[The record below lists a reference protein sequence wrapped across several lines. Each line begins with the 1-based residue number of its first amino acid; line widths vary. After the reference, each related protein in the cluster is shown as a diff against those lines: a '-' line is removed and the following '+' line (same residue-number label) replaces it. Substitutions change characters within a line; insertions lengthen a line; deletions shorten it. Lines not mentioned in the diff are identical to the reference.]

1 MDKIAFQNSIAPMQH
16 PSAGSAFAP
25 GKSGKPEKSVKSF
38 GEILKQSVNEVTQ
51 LQNAAD
57 LSIQK
62 LAAGNEKDIHQTMV
76 ALEKAEISFQLVM
89 QVRNK
94 VIAAYDEIRRMQ
106 V

>member
-1 MDKIAFQNSIAPMQH
+1 MDKISFQNSIAQLQY
-16 PSAGSAFAP
+16 PSAGSAFTP
-25 GKSGKPEKSVKSF
+25 GKPEKSVKSF
-38 GEILKQSVNEVTQ
+38 GEILKQSVNDVNQ

-76 ALEKAEISFQLVM
+76 AMEKAEISFQLVM